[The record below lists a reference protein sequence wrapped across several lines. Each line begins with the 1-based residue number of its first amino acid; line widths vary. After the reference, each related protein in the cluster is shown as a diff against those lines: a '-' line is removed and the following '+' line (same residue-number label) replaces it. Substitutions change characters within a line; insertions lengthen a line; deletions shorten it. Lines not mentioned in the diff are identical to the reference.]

1 MKLSKKSDNF
11 GKLRGWP
18 AFLHKMFLVVSYP
31 FRKPLIFIPV
41 AVLLYLAPTFRGV
54 KPTEVHL
61 WYWGKIK
68 SISST
73 VTASVTD
80 KTKDILPET
89 AKNLIQ
95 QVTTPEP
102 EKGIDQLVEMPRL
115 SPKAVRRQMFEKAKS
130 APVAVDILETEEAL
144 SVPGFQNSAE
154 GKNVAEQAPVSENAA
169 PKPQT
174 VTVPRKLPLVYLDI
188 PKEISGDIKVNNA
201 NEIEVG
207 GTYLF
212 LYGVYINPDS
222 SEGINA
228 KNFLEIMTKGQKVRC
243 TILAYTYQDIA
254 TGICYVGTKNIN
266 QTLVDEGLS
275 RNVAL

>member
-1 MKLSKKSDNF
+1 MRLSKKSDNF
-11 GKLRGWP
+11 GKLSGWA
-18 AFLHKMFLVVSYP
+18 AFLHKVFLFVSYP

-41 AVLLYLAPTFRGV
+41 VIVLYLAPTFRGV

-61 WYWGKIK
+61 WYWSKIK
-68 SISST
+68 QIASGI
-73 VTASVTD
+73 TASVSD

-89 AKNLIQ
+89 ARNIIQ

-102 EKGIDQLVEMPRL
+102 EKGIDQLVEMPRMT
-115 SPKAVRRQMFEKAKS
+115 PKAVRRQMFEKAKS

-144 SVPGFQNSAE
+144 SVPGFQNSE
-154 GKNVAEQAPVSENAA
+154 ENKNVVGGEAVAETSS
-169 PKPQT
+169 PKLPT

-188 PKEISGDIKVNNA
+188 PKEISGNIKVNNA

-228 KNFLEIMTKGQKVRC
+228 KNFLEIMTKEQKVRC